1 MAPTTFFAALA
12 ALALLPCT
20 LAEPKVFGLKFNKVK
35 KSVPQSGLQRRDNTV
50 QEALFNARHLYIA
63 NISIGSTAQKMS
75 VQLDTGSSDLWVPST
90 RSDMCQSPSCNAWGA
105 FDAVASDT
113 YQPLGDTGDF
123 YISYGDN
130 SEYQGNYFADTLTIG
145 GFEVK
150 KMTMAVVTDSA
161 NVIGDGSST
170 DNNGLMGIG
179 FDSNQAHVSRNP
191 GARPFLGVVSQLKK
205 QGLIKSLSYSLW
217 LDDIDAL
224 TGAILFGGVDTSKYS
239 GDLIAVPMVGFNPR
253 DEYETVDELA
263 IEMTSVGVTD
273 SEGKTTTLSDSD
285 YIAPALLDS
294 GTTVTY
300 LPTTLLNPI
309 LDAAGAVQDP
319 MYPRPLLACNLS
331 TSKGSFVFGFGGS
344 QGPKISIPLSQLVA
358 DPDPDPQNKI
368 VFADGTPACPFLM
381 READDGRII
390 LGDSFLRSA
399 YVVYHLEAKT
409 IALANSN
416 INAAEGTS
424 ESDIKEI
431 VDDNIPG
438 IKGKVVPSQPL
449 PTAVPSI
456 TAAPTSD
463 VDPFAYL
470 TETQASFDG
479 TLTENPGKASF
490 TAESTVDSNGRAV
503 STGSVPQGGA
513 AALGAGR
520 GVGVWEMGVLV
531 ALVSAFGVLGGGG
544 FVVRL

>member
-1 MAPTTFFAALA
+1 
-12 ALALLPCT
+12 
-20 LAEPKVFGLKFNKVK
+20 
-35 KSVPQSGLQRRDNTV
+35 
-50 QEALFNARHLYIA
+50 
-63 NISIGSTAQKMS
+63 
-75 VQLDTGSSDLWVPST
+75 
-90 RSDMCQSPSCNAWGA
+90 
-105 FDAVASDT
+105 
-113 YQPLGDTGDF
+113 
-123 YISYGDN
+123 
-130 SEYQGNYFADTLTIG
+130 
-145 GFEVK
+145 
-150 KMTMAVVTDSA
+150 
-161 NVIGDGSST
+161 
-170 DNNGLMGIG
+170 
-179 FDSNQAHVSRNP
+179 
-191 GARPFLGVVSQLKK
+191 
-205 QGLIKSLSYSLW
+205 
-217 LDDIDAL
+217 
-224 TGAILFGGVDTSKYS
+224 
-239 GDLIAVPMVGFNPR
+239 
-253 DEYETVDELA
+253 
-263 IEMTSVGVTD
+263 
-273 SEGKTTTLSDSD
+273 
-285 YIAPALLDS
+285 
-294 GTTVTY
+294 
-300 LPTTLLNPI
+300 
-309 LDAAGAVQDP
+309 
-319 MYPRPLLACNLS
+319 
-331 TSKGSFVFGFGGS
+331 
-344 QGPKISIPLSQLVA
+344 
-358 DPDPDPQNKI
+358 
-368 VFADGTPACPFLM
+368 M